1 MNNKKILVIGDCII
15 DHDVFS
21 DCIGLSLETPTM
33 KSRLIKERFS
43 FGGAANVVNNLL
55 ALDCE
60 VTFVTATS
68 ADEFGKKVSNW
79 SHPRL
84 KVNTI
89 LQQEQCLVKSRFWIS
104 RSDVLY
110 KYLQVNRGT
119 STELV
124 ESHLGDIFSLI
135 SDTLPD
141 VVLLVDYRNG
151 IFDRE
156 EKTQSLI
163 EYCKSRNINVISS
176 SQSSDKSSRYDYF
189 RNSNLV
195 CMNEHEARGALSEF
209 TSDINGM
216 VKLCKHLNA
225 SACVTR
231 GPSGA
236 MLYDGEVFCE
246 HSGFSADAADTT
258 GAGDSFLAAIAC
270 TVDNIDL
277 EFCNK
282 WAAAST
288 LKVGTYVPT
297 KEDLNEIN

>member
-33 KSRLIKERFS
+33 KSRFVKEKYS

-55 ALDCE
+55 VLGCE

-68 ADEFGKKVSNW
+68 VDEFGKKVSNW
-79 SHPRL
+79 SHPNL
-84 KVNTI
+84 KINT
-89 LQQEQCLVKSRFWIS
+89 LLHQDQCSVKSRFWIS
-104 RSDVLY
+104 RSDILY

-119 STELV
+119 PTELT
-124 ESHLGDIFSLI
+124 EPYLENIFSLI

-156 EKTQSLI
+156 DKTQSLI
-163 EYCKSRNINVISS
+163 EHCKSRNINVISS
-176 SQSSDKSSRYDYF
+176 SQSSDRSSRYDYF

-195 CMNEHEARGALSEF
+195 CMNEHEARGTLSEF
-209 TSDINGM
+209 TSDISGM
-216 VKLCKHLNA
+216 AKLCKYLN
-225 SACVTR
+225 SPVCVTR

-236 MLYDGEVFCE
+236 ILYDGEVFYE
-246 HSGFSADAADTT
+246 HSGFSTDAVDTT
-258 GAGDSFLAAIAC
+258 GAGDSFLAAIAY

-288 LKVGTYVPT
+288 LKVGTHVPM